1 MFNKVIMMGR
11 IVNDIEFKTTPTGV
25 NVASFRIAVDRRF
38 QSKGEERKSDFFNI
52 VVWRQQAE
60 FVNRYFGKGRMILI
74 EGELNTRNYTDKNG
88 NPNTW
93 YEIVADRVSFTGEKS
108 QGGTYSD
115 SYNGGYY
122 SAPAP
127 SAPQQAPAP
136 AAAPSAPASDFATSE
151 SGDDYPF

>member
-60 FVNRYFGKGRMILI
+60 FVNRYFGKGRMVLL